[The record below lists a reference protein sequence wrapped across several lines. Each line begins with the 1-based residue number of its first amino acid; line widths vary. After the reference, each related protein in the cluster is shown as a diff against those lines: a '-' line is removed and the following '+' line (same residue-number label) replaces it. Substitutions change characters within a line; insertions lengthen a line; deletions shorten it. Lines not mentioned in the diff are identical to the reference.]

1 MDASKRLRIA
11 RVVVPLLVIGFL
23 LWWFV
28 IRPGGSD
35 ADLESSGTVEA
46 TEAQLGFQVAGRIEA
61 IEVWEGDRVT
71 TGDELANLDLTET
84 LARRAQTEA
93 QVRAARAL
101 LDEMESGYRTEEV
114 MRARAE
120 FEAARQRSID
130 AGRDL
135 KRAEGLI
142 ANRVISEEEL
152 EKTQVSDEV
161 ARQNLAAAEQNLKI
175 METGPRAEKIEAQRA
190 QLLTAE
196 ASLAVIDA
204 TIANMTVTAPF
215 DGVVTVR
222 NREPGEI
229 VAAGSP
235 VVTVM
240 NPEDRWVRIY
250 VREDIIGAVHVG
262 TKAAIESDT
271 YSDKVYEGEVIF
283 IASEA
288 EFTPKNV
295 QTKEERVKLVFAVKV
310 RITGD
315 AAQELKPGMP
325 ADVRLDLHP
334 Q

>member
-1 MDASKRLRIA
+1 MDAKKRLRIA
-11 RVVVPLLVIGFL
+11 RVVVPLIVIGVL

-28 IRPGGSD
+28 FRQGGGGD
-35 ADLESSGTVEA
+35 DLEASGTVEA
-46 TEAQLGFQVAGRIEA
+46 TEAQLGFQVAGRIDA
-61 IEVWEGDRVT
+61 IEVWEGDRVV
-71 TGDELANLDLTET
+71 TGDSLAHLDLTEI
-84 LARRAQTEA
+84 LARRAQTAA

-101 LDEMESGYRTEEV
+101 LDELESGYRTEEV

-120 FEAARQRSID
+120 YEAARQRAID

-135 KRAEGLI
+135 KRADGLF
-142 ANRVISEEEL
+142 ADRVISEQEL
-152 EKTQVSDEV
+152 EKAQVADAV

-175 METGPRAEKIEAQRA
+175 FETGPRTERVEAQRA
-190 QLLTAE
+190 ELLAAE

-215 DGVVTVR
+215 DGVITVR

-240 NPEDRWVRIY
+240 NPDDRWVRIY
-250 VREDIIGAVHVG
+250 VREDVVGAVHVG
-262 TKAAIESDT
+262 TRAGIESDT
-271 YSDKVYEGEVIF
+271 FAGKVYEGEVIF

-310 RITGD
+310 RISGD
-315 AAQELKPGMP
+315 DAQELKPGMP
-325 ADVRLDLHP
+325 ADVRLDLGS